1 MATISTHNRSSVSR
15 GHNLRKPEIVEKE
28 SHIDPTKPHEIWI
41 DESPRQAYHRLFGE
55 ALKRYNDKQT
65 REDRQIKNYY
75 NHVRDDAKK
84 HCVYEMIIG
93 VYSADGEDISEL
105 KGKDILKRFV
115 DDWKDRNPNLELIGA
130 YYHADEMGKAPHVH
144 IDYIPVAH
152 GYKRGL
158 DTQNGMVKALG
169 EQGFKGQG
177 KVTAQILWE
186 KRENEYLE
194 SLCNENG
201 INVEHPQEGK
211 GVKHLDTQVYKAK
224 KDLEC
229 IEKRI
234 DDRKKDLK
242 DQQTKIRLNSIQI
255 SSTEKYLN
263 ELAEQGAERAEQL
276 ESVNKDLEQSKSTLQ
291 DVRKQSQTI
300 RSKNIMASA
309 SLNKAREELSGLT
322 DEVEDKK
329 TELEEIRGD
338 VDHLLTV
345 KRELNEDIEQI
356 KDEKEQLQR
365 DVQELNHDIYN
376 LEAKKDSIES
386 EITETQ
392 SKLDKLKGMLG
403 DFERILQTRVKGFV
417 RGVFDS
423 FQKVK
428 EFVFE
433 MSDGDPDILGTSA
446 ESIQFIEDEVE
457 KSADAKFDEV
467 IADPVKESISE
478 EADKVENEIE
488 TEYPVYK
495 SVRRR

>member
-1 MATISTHNRSSVSR
+1 MATISTHTGSGLSQEHNRR
-15 GHNLRKPEIVEKE
+15 DRELTDKE
-28 SHIDPTKPHEIWI
+28 PHIDPDGVYEVWMDIPLE
-41 DESPRQAYHRLFGE
+41 QAYHIIFDQAVDE
-55 ALKRYNDKQT
+55 YNVRQNRPERRIDDYLAKIKDDK
-65 REDRQIKNYY
+65 
-75 NHVRDDAKK
+75 KK
-84 HCVYEMIIG
+84 HPCYEMICG
-93 VYSADGEDISEL
+93 VYGDDITLEDS
-105 KGKDILKRFV
+105 KKILQEFCN
-115 DDWKDRNPNLELIGA
+115 DWHTTNRHMKMIGA
-130 YYHADEMGKAPHVH
+130 YFHADEEGKNPHVH
-144 IDYIPVAH
+144 IDYVPVAD
-152 GYKRGL
+152 GYKRGMEMQTAL
-158 DTQNGMVKALG
+158 DKALRQ
-169 EQGFKGQG
+169 QGFDKTVTMKDG
-177 KVTAQILWE
+177 KVANTPQIAWE
-186 KRENEYLE
+186 QSENERLE
-194 SLCNENG
+194 KICNKYG
-201 INVEHPQEGK
+201 IKVEHPQK
-211 GVKHLDTQVYKAK
+211 GQNVEHLNTQAYKATK
-224 KDLEC
+224 KL
-229 IEKRI
+229 
-234 DDRKKDLK
+234 
-242 DQQTKIRLNSIQI
+242 
-255 SSTEKYLN
+255 
-263 ELAEQGAERAEQL
+263 EQL
-276 ESVNKDLEQSKSTLQ
+276 EDDIGKNKSVLQ
-291 DVRKQSQTI
+291 DVREQSKNI
-300 RSKNIMASA
+300 RTKNIMASA
-309 SLNKAREELSGLT
+309 SLNKARKELNELT

-403 DFERILQTRVKGFV
+403 DFERTLQTRVKGFV

-433 MSDGDPDILGTSA
+433 TSDGDPDILGTSA
-446 ESIQFIEDEVE
+446 ESIQFIEEEAE

-488 TEYPVYK
+488 AEYPVYK